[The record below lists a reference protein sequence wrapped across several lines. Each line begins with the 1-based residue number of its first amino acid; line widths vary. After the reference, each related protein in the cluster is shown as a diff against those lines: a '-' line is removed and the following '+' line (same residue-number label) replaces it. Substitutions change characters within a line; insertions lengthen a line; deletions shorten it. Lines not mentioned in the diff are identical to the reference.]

1 MTQRARR
8 RHRRSRGSVRRK
20 LLVVFGVL
28 FAMVLLAVGGLAAW
42 VYSVAQGTPNINHL
56 KPIHQG
62 SNSQIF
68 AADRTRLGYTHSDTL
83 PQPVKTGPLPKRPKG
98 APVATGDRNFYE

>member
-8 RHRRSRGSVRRK
+8 RHRRSRGSVRLK

-28 FAMVLLAVGGLAAW
+28 FVLVLLAVGGAAAW

-56 KPIHQG
+56 KPIRQG
-62 SNSQIF
+62 KQSEIL
-68 AADRTRLGYTHSDTL
+68 AADGSRLGYIQSDTIR
-83 PQPVKTGPLPKRPKG
+83 QPVK
-98 APVATGDRNFYE
+98 GDRIPRILKDATVAIE